1 VIVAYKAS
9 GYWPAHRAG
18 HVIAAIRFVA
28 DRTLRG
34 CPNRS
39 LSAPV
44 AAVLLLTAGW
54 ALTSRIVA
62 AQPSMDAR
70 LQVRL
75 VSRLIHTGDVEG
87 ARTQL
92 GHVQTRLYNIEGL
105 SHRAL
110 LMSQYAR
117 LLARIAR
124 KDAAIRL
131 FDRSVDMAIFLEGRK
146 GNIAR
151 GLIALGQARAL
162 MILRGFNTLDD
173 VTTPMVKGPI
183 DG

>member
-1 VIVAYKAS
+1 
-9 GYWPAHRAG
+9 
-18 HVIAAIRFVA
+18 
-28 DRTLRG
+28 
-34 CPNRS
+34 
-39 LSAPV
+39 
-44 AAVLLLTAGW
+44 
-54 ALTSRIVA
+54 
-62 AQPSMDAR
+62 
-70 LQVRL
+70 
-75 VSRLIHTGDVEG
+75 
-87 ARTQL
+87 
-92 GHVQTRLYNIEGL
+92 
-105 SHRAL
+105 
-110 LMSQYAR
+110 MSQYAR
-117 LLARIAR
+117 LLARIAS